1 MKELKVE
8 VLENLTVEEES
19 ERLRL
24 ERKVEK
30 AFFEAGLALQALRD
44 KRLWRSTHYSFKEY
58 CQDRFAF
65 SKSQSYRLIDAV
77 EIGKNIYGE
86 VPNWGRNETI
96 VLATAESQ
104 LRPLKRLHSPE
115 RQQEA
120 WAIAVEEAGGK
131 VPTAKI
137 VREVVD
143 RLEPQKTKARKTSVK
158 TNISRTRQ
166 KTEYVPIDNAQIG
179 QNVRVKSYHS
189 LFPLQFGVIVQ
200 IPNNRSVI
208 VDLENNSRELVDIR
222 DLEIQVLVESNG
234 SVKTPAEGPNRIPG
248 AGLDWYVRV
257 DEPTFKALD
266 AYARKNG
273 IPTLG
278 MAIARLLE
286 EVED

>member
-30 AFFEAGLALQALRD
+30 AFYEAGLALQTLRD

-86 VPNWGRNETI
+86 VPNWGRNKTI

-104 LRPLKRLHSPE
+104 LRPLKKLKSPE

-143 RLEPQKTKARKTSVK
+143 RLEPKKTK
-158 TNISRTRQ
+158 SRRTTAELNSNKIQ
-166 KTEYVPIDNAQIG
+166 QTEYVPIDKAQIG
-179 QNVRVKSYHS
+179 QNVRIKPHHP
-189 LFPLQFGVIVQ
+189 LFPRATGVVVQ

-208 VDLENNSRELVDIR
+208 VELENNSRELVDIR

-257 DEPTFKALD
+257 DEPTFKSLD
-266 AYARKNG
+266 SYAKENG